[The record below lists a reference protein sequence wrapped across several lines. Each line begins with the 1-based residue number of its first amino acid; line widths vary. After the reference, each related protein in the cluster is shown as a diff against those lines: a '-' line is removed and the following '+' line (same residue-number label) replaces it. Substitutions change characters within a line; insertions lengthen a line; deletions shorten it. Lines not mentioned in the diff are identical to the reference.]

1 MQPAKSDFT
10 NIYSVIKAAHPI
22 HTTVKDGV
30 NMQKLV
36 IEQHEGLYRYFLL
49 KRLDW
54 SDIDGVLDYL
64 YGLRDWL
71 NIPEA
76 DTLIKFIESHCEI
89 ER

>member
-1 MQPAKSDFT
+1 MKEFYAA
-10 NIYSVIKAAHPI
+10 VKAAHPI

-30 NMQKLV
+30 NLQKLV

-54 SDIDGVLDYL
+54 TDIDGVLDYL

-76 DTLIKFIESHCEI
+76 DTLIKFIESHCNI

>member
-1 MQPAKSDFT
+1 MKEFYAA
-10 NIYSVIKAAHPI
+10 VKAAHPI

-30 NMQKLV
+30 NLQKLV

-76 DTLIKFIESHCEI
+76 ATLIKFIESYCNI
-89 ER
+89 EQ